1 MSEPTPNALTLRR
14 FVAGRKAEGFKRAS
28 VWLAKD
34 TSDQIDQLM
43 KLKAVK
49 SRDEL
54 IALLVSDDAARL
66 GVK

>member
-1 MSEPTPNALTLRR
+1 VSEPTYNAETLRR
-14 FVAGRKAEGFKRAS
+14 LYKKRTAAGLKRAS
-28 VWLAKD
+28 VWMEKG
-34 TSDQIDQLM
+34 TRDQIEQLM

-54 IALLVSDDAARL
+54 IALLVSDEAARL